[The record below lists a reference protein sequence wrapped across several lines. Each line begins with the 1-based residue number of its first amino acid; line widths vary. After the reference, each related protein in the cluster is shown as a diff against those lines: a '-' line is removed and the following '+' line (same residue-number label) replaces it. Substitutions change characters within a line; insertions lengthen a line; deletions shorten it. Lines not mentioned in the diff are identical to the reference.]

1 MDRENPLD
9 PYAKRRF
16 SYGEGFSVAAALPA
30 NDGSLEHL
38 NPFLLAFHDF
48 DMDANRVADLELRN
62 LLFHKC
68 GLDSLEPI
76 HDCIS
81 SLRSPRPSGEAWPE
95 SSFRV
100 RRSSAVREA
109 RSNKSGRFINVLRN
123 ASARRHAS
131 MALWLP
137 DKRTTGTFRP
147 RNSYVRV
154 TWE

>member
-9 PYAKRRF
+9 PYAKRRL
-16 SYGEGFSVAAALPA
+16 SYGEGFSVAAALSA

-38 NPFLLAFHDF
+38 NPFLLAFHDL
-48 DMDANRVADLELRN
+48 DMDADRVSDLELRN

-81 SLRSPRPSGEAWPE
+81 SLRSPRPSDEE
-95 SSFRV
+95 SSFKV

-109 RSNKSGRFINVLRN
+109 RSNKSGRFIQVLRN

-131 MALWLP
+131 MARWLP
-137 DKRTTGTFRP
+137 DKRTSGPSRP
-147 RNSYVRV
+147 RHSDGRV
-154 TWE
+154 QW